1 MTPQLEEAHRLLR
14 LARRDQETFDLLFP
28 LPQASLAALG
38 FSAQQS
44 VEKSLKA
51 IAILHGVEIRRTHD
65 LTAIGQAII
74 KSGTNLPVAIE
85 ALRQLNP
92 FAVEYRYNDEIIPSI
107 SREEL
112 RESLLAMLDW
122 AEIIIET
129 SC

>member
-1 MTPQLEEAHRLLR
+1 M
-14 LARRDQETFDLLFP
+14 
-28 LPQASLAALG
+28 
-38 FSAQQS
+38 
-44 VEKSLKA
+44 
-51 IAILHGVEIRRTHD
+51 
-65 LTAIGQAII
+65 
-74 KSGTNLPVAIE
+74 AIE

-129 SC
+129 S